1 MSRPTDIFVAVL
13 GAGKASRFGA
23 DKLVQPL
30 GGKPLGQWALEAAQ
44 GLGRPVIWIAGKAA
58 PGFVTCEAALNPDA
72 AEGIGTS
79 VALAARLAHERGA
92 EALLVTLADMPMVTT
107 SLLRRLIDAG
117 APSACRYPE
126 GHAGVPALIPASS
139 FTPLMA
145 LTGDRGAG
153 AVLTGLPDLVL
164 LDCKVEELFDVDSPA
179 ALEQAAALIA
189 PRG

>member
-30 GGKPLGQWALEAAQ
+30 GGKPLGQWALKAAQ
-44 GLGRPVIWIAGKAA
+44 GLSRPVAWIAGKAA
-58 PGFVTCEAALNPDA
+58 PGYVTCEVALNPQA
-72 AEGIGTS
+72 EEGIGTS
-79 VALAARLAHERGA
+79 VALAARLAQTRGA
-92 EALLVTLADMPMVTT
+92 AALLVTLADMPMVTT
-107 SLLRRLIDAG
+107 GLLRRLIDAG

-126 GHAGVPALIPASS
+126 GHAGVPALIPATAFSA
-139 FTPLMA
+139 LMA

-153 AVLTGLPDLVL
+153 AVLAGLPDLFL
-164 LDCKVEELFDVDSPA
+164 LDCKAEELFDVDSPS

-189 PRG
+189 PHG